1 MGCVVSGNRGWS
13 NSCCRLSVHGEFA
26 HTDAEDSCH
35 CKSTVKSPQKKNKGV
50 LYLVE
55 NREFGD

>member
-26 HTDAEDSCH
+26 HTGAEDSCH
-35 CKSTVKSPQKKNKGV
+35 CKSTVKSPQKKIRA
-50 LYLVE
+50 YSIW
-55 NREFGD
+55 